1 MKRISV
7 TLSFFLAS
15 LSTYSQIYDSIKDS
29 WDKII
34 ITDSHIGWRI
44 FKNQFEIK
52 RSNNEVVL
60 VNKSDTVLNKIN
72 KSVLDKFFNSLTNEK
87 QIAQDPLKIFGKD
100 SIWLNNQATKLWFD
114 YLDDVDESA
123 EIDSFAIRTIK
134 DYTNIKSIVSSIQG
148 RHWTDDYPFTSI
160 LIIRKRDTLR
170 VQSNGQY
177 PYMMP
182 WRVNNKIIYNSGIPT
197 SISEMFPK
205 GMPSNKV
212 RLGGDSFDYYLINR
226 VYESLIEDHRNY
238 IKAKL
243 KYPRQFTRLEQ
254 DFTIDKAELSDMGSI
269 EWGGF
274 ISAPCL
280 ELILKSNEIPDN
292 ISFSVVFGRRIKLH
306 SIKPIIR
313 KQSKLVNQLSSNPVY
328 QYTLRNSKATGE
340 IHFVNRRSL
349 SGEAKRNFKSD
360 LTDNGM
366 KKSKFRGRYRK
377 AIFYELT
384 ETSDKGSSF
393 SRWILL
399 KNGTN
404 ILWEINGKF
413 LMNLIPDVVKEQGY
427 VCRVITKED
436 WDN

>member
-7 TLSFFLAS
+7 TLLLLVVT
-15 LSTYSQIYDSIKDS
+15 LSSYCQNYDSIKDS

-34 ITDSHIGWRI
+34 ITDSRI
-44 FKNQFEIK
+44 ARSFFKNQLEIK
-52 RSNNEVVL
+52 RANNELVL
-60 VNKSDTVLNKIN
+60 VNKNDSVLNKVN
-72 KSVLDKFFNSLTNEK
+72 KSILDKFFNSLVNEK
-87 QIAQDPLKIFGKD
+87 EIAQDPLRIFGKD
-100 SIWLNNQATKLWFD
+100 SVWLSNQAAKLWFD
-114 YLDDVDESA
+114 YLGDVDEPA
-123 EIDSFAIRTIK
+123 EIDSFAIRKIRS
-134 DYTNIKSIVSSIQG
+134 YTNVKSIVRSIQG

-160 LIIRKRDTLR
+160 LIIRKGDTLR

-182 WRVNNKIIYNSGIPT
+182 WRVNDKIIYNSGIPT
-197 SISEMFPK
+197 SISDMFPER
-205 GMPSNKV
+205 MQSNKV
-212 RLGGDSFDYYLINR
+212 RLRGDNFGFHLIFQVN
-226 VYESLIEDHRNY
+226 ESLIEDHRNY

-243 KYPRQFTRLEQ
+243 KYPRQFTTLERY
-254 DFTIDKAELSDMGSI
+254 FTIDNAELSDMGSI

-274 ISAPCL
+274 ITALCL
-280 ELILKSNEIPDN
+280 ELSLKSKELPDN

-313 KQSKLVNQLSSNPVY
+313 KQRQLINQLSMNPVY
-328 QYTLRNSKATGE
+328 QYTIRNPKATGE
-340 IHFVNRRSL
+340 IHFVNRKSL

-360 LTDNGM
+360 LKDNGM

-377 AIFYELT
+377 AIFYELS

-399 KNGTN
+399 KDGTN

-413 LMNLIPDVVKEQGY
+413 LMNLNPEVVTKQGY
-427 VCRVITKED
+427 VCRVITMED
-436 WDN
+436 LSK